1 MEEYIGTKI
10 VKAEPMNLGDYNN
23 YRGWTIPEDEDPER
37 EGYLVKYPDNYIS
50 WSPKEIFEEAY
61 VRTENNK
68 LAITAKAMNS
78 KDFKDRFKAEYK
90 QLTIRAEGLSN
101 MLDKMKN
108 GTLEFT
114 PKCSYEI
121 LNRQLEYMKDYKGV
135 LEERASIEGINLE

>member
-1 MEEYIGTKI
+1 MKEYIGTKI
-10 VKAEPMNLGDYNN
+10 VNAEPMNLGSYNN
-23 YRGWTIPEDEDPER
+23 YRGWVIPEDEDPER
-37 EGYLVKYPDNYIS
+37 EGYLVKYPDDYVS
-50 WSPKEIFEEAY
+50 WSPKEVFEESY
-61 VRTENNK
+61 VITENNK
-68 LAITAKAMNS
+68 LAITAKGMNS

-108 GTLEFT
+108 KTLEFT

>member
-1 MEEYIGTKI
+1 MKEYIGTKI
-10 VKAEPMNLGDYNN
+10 VNAEPMNLGDYNK
-23 YRGWTIPEDEDPER
+23 YRGWVIPEDEDPER
-37 EGYLVKYPDNYIS
+37 EGYLVKYPDDYVS
-50 WSPKEIFEEAY
+50 WSPKEVFEESY
-61 VRTENNK
+61 VITENNK
-68 LAITAKAMNS
+68 LAITAKGMNS

>member
-10 VKAEPMNLGDYNN
+10 IKAEPMKLGDYNE

-37 EGYLVKYPDNYIS
+37 EGYLVKYPDDYIS
-50 WSPKEIFEEAY
+50 WSPKEVFEEAY
-61 VRTENNK
+61 VKTENNK
-68 LAITAKAMNS
+68 LAITAKGMNS
-78 KDFKDRFKAEYK
+78 KDFKDRFEAEYK
-90 QLTIRAEGLSN
+90 QLVIRAQGLSN

-108 GTLEFT
+108 GTLGFT

>member
-1 MEEYIGTKI
+1 MKEYIGTKI
-10 VKAEPMNLGDYNN
+10 VNAEPMNLGSYNN
-23 YRGWTIPEDEDPER
+23 YRGWVIPEDEDPER
-37 EGYLVKYPDNYIS
+37 EGYLVKYPDDYVS
-50 WSPKEIFEEAY
+50 WSPKEVFEESY
-61 VRTENNK
+61 VITENNK
-68 LAITAKAMNS
+68 LAITAKGMNS

-108 GTLEFT
+108 KTLEFT

-121 LNRQLEYMKDYKGV
+121 LNRKLEYMKDYKGV

>member
-1 MEEYIGTKI
+1 MIEYIGTLI
-10 VKAEPMNLGDYNN
+10 VKAEPMTLGDYNN

-37 EGYLVKYPDNYIS
+37 EGYLVEQPNGYVS
-50 WSPKEIFEEAY
+50 WSPKEIFEEYY
-61 VRTENNK
+61 VGTETNK
-68 LAITAKAMNS
+68 LAITVKDMNS
-78 KDFKDRFKAEYK
+78 IDFKDRFKAEYN
-90 QLTIRAEGLSN
+90 QLIIRAEGLSK

>member
-10 VKAEPMNLGDYNN
+10 VKAEPMKLGDYNDH
-23 YRGWTIPEDEDPER
+23 RGWTIPEDEDPER
-37 EGYLVKYPDNYIS
+37 EGYLVKYPDDYVS

-61 VRTENNK
+61 VKTENNK
-68 LAITAKAMNS
+68 LAITAKGMNS
-78 KDFKDRFKAEYK
+78 KDFKDRFKAEYN
-90 QLTIRAEGLSN
+90 QLVIRTQGLSN
-101 MLDKMKN
+101 MLEKMKN
-108 GTLEFT
+108 GTLEFA